1 MRTSFEVE
9 IRESETPGYEP
20 SLRGVMLQEGR
31 AASGGRKELFAPG
44 SVSWPHDGV
53 AILTEHRGKVEA
65 RGQVVRER
73 DGRLT
78 ISARATEAIREAVK
92 AGKRYM
98 SVEFRSIEEKTT
110 IGGVRELIRAVVDAA
125 ALVSSPEYDTTT
137 AEVRK
142 KSAPRRFWL

>member
-31 AASGGRKELFAPG
+31 AASGLKEVFTPG

-53 AILTEHRGKVEA
+53 AILTEHHGKAETRGT
-65 RGQVVRER
+65 VVRER

-78 ISARATEAIREAVK
+78 ITARATTAIREAV
-92 AGKRYM
+92 ASGKRHL
-98 SVEFRSIEEKTT
+98 SVEFDSVSESTT
-110 IGGVRELIRAVVDAA
+110 RGGIRELLSAFVSAA
-125 ALVSSPEYDTTT
+125 ALVADPEYTQTL

-142 KSAPRRFWL
+142 RSPRRLWL

>member
-1 MRTSFEVE
+1 MKTSFEVE

-31 AASGGRKELFAPG
+31 AASGGRAEVFTPG

-65 RGQVVRER
+65 RAQVVRER

-92 AGKRYM
+92 LKPFL
-98 SVEFRSIEEKTT
+98 SVEFRSIEERTT
-110 IGGVRELIRAVVDAA
+110 AGGVRELLRAVVDAA
-125 ALVSSPEYDTTT
+125 ALVSSPEYDSTL
-137 AEVRK
+137 AEVRT
-142 KSAPRRFWL
+142 SRRRLWL